1 MLEPLKYDIHFKTV
15 NDFRS
20 LANMIFEFSVAG
32 YVEEGDFHENIY
44 ALLEIMSHCPLEQL
58 TLVITQ
64 YTKNDIPRIN
74 EFIRRSGLLNKI
86 EVDAVV

>member
-20 LANMIFEFSVAG
+20 LANMICEFSVAG

-44 ALLEIMSHCPLEQL
+44 ALLEIMSHCPLE
-58 TLVITQ
+58 
-64 YTKNDIPRIN
+64 
-74 EFIRRSGLLNKI
+74 
-86 EVDAVV
+86 